1 MSSRT
6 TSSVNENTTNALND
20 AVLTANDSYIANTSI
35 SVYAAEARSEN
46 A

>member
-1 MSSRT
+1 MDSRAI
-6 TSSVNENTTNALND
+6 SSVNRNVTNTLNA
-20 AVLTANDSYIANTSI
+20 AVLTANDSYIANSSI